1 MKKQKTKI
9 KILIIVAILLLI
21 ILSAIL
27 IITRKIDINKRIEL
41 KKIDTTFEEQE
52 AKLEIKINN
61 LYELVKLSNRE
72 IEINEYTEG
81 VLNLIHGELKEEYS
95 DSNVVDVSIIKD
107 SCYVE
112 GDYIISKL
120 KIKYDNN
127 QEIELK
133 LQFANSKYAKYPYL
147 RRIQ

>member
-9 KILIIVAILLLI
+9 KILIAVAILLLI
-21 ILSAIL
+21 ILSSIL
-27 IITRKIDINKRIEL
+27 IIAKKIDARKRIEL
-41 KKIDTTFEEQE
+41 KKSDTTFEEQE
-52 AKLEIKINN
+52 ANLEIKINN

-81 VLNLIHGELKEEYS
+81 VLNLIHGELKKEHPNA
-95 DSNVVDVSIIKD
+95 NVVDVSIIKD
-107 SCYVE
+107 SCYIE

-147 RRIQ
+147 RKI

>member
-1 MKKQKTKI
+1 MRKNKLI
-9 KILIIVAILLLI
+9 ILIIVAILLLI

-27 IITRKIDINKRIEL
+27 IIARNNDKSKRADL
-41 KKIDTTFEEQE
+41 KKVDTTFEEQE

-81 VLNLIHGELKEEYS
+81 VLNLIHGELKEEYP
-95 DSNVVDVSIIKD
+95 DADVVDVSIVKD

-127 QEIELK
+127 QEIELN

>member
-1 MKKQKTKI
+1 MKKQKTRI
-9 KILIIVAILLLI
+9 KLLIIVAILLLI
-21 ILSAIL
+21 ILSSIL
-27 IITRKIDINKRIEL
+27 IITKKIDTNKRIEL
-41 KKIDTTFEEQE
+41 KKIDTTFEQQE
-52 AKLEIKINN
+52 ANLEIKINN

-81 VLNLIHGELKEEYS
+81 VSNLIHGELKEEYP
-95 DSNVVDVSIIKD
+95 NTGVVDVSIVKD

-133 LQFANSKYAKYPYL
+133 LQFANSKYARYPYL
-147 RRIQ
+147 RRI